1 MKNSE
6 IDWGY
11 LLGRLMVDT
20 AHYDAPGAFAVDENG
35 CLVEDC
41 WDDEEDGS
49 WQANAV
55 YPLCGDPAQAD
66 DAQELLL

>member
-11 LLGRLMVDT
+11 LMGRLMVET

-35 CLVEDC
+35 CLV
-41 WDDEEDGS
+41 
-49 WQANAV
+49 
-55 YPLCGDPAQAD
+55 
-66 DAQELLL
+66 